1 MSVESLV
8 AAFANGPKTGA
19 FRYLGHTEVL
29 QGIRNRLAN
38 PDKIDQGDASLCG
51 PASFLYCILKD
62 DPEAWV
68 TYVTQMWLKG
78 SARIRSLEVKPSK
91 DCLNANPAGVKAVD
105 WVALASLR
113 DSENTFFDYQ
123 SSSNEVGGIT
133 MPGTMASWF
142 ERAGYKQVTNET
154 NLFFTKSA
162 DTLKTAVGL
171 ATQNRRVCMLI
182 NANMIASNG
191 GASGFFSTANHWVVL
206 KGGAGIT
213 GSKAELRIWSWGQS
227 NKWTFTK
234 LDEVMTNHYGYVSAM
249 RARAA

>member
-1 MSVESLV
+1 MSVESIV

-19 FRYLGHTEVL
+19 FPYLGHTEVL

-38 PDKIDQGDASLCG
+38 PDMISQGDASLCG
-51 PASFLYCILKD
+51 PASFLYCLIKD

-91 DCLNANPAGVKAVD
+91 DCLNANPPGVKAVD

-133 MPGTMASWF
+133 MPRTLASWF
-142 ERAGYKQVTNET
+142 ERAGYKQVANDT
-154 NLFFTKSA
+154 NLFATKGE
-162 DTLKTAVGL
+162 DTLKTALGLVG
-171 ATQNRRVCMLI
+171 QNRRVCMFI
-182 NANMIASNG
+182 NARMISASG

-206 KGGAGIT
+206 QGGTGISD
-213 GSKAELRIWSWGQS
+213 GQANLKIWSWGAS
-227 NKWTFTK
+227 NTHAFRKAERV
-234 LDEVMTNHYGYVSAM
+234 LTNHYGYVSAM